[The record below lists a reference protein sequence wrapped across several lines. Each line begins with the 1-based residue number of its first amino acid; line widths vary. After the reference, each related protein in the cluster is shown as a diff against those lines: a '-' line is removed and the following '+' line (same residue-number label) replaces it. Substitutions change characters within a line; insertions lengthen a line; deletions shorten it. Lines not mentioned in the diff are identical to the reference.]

1 MQMRR
6 QTSSHHATTAL
17 HLPHTPHHRQAPFEN
32 DTTDADDVLSRVRC
46 TVSRTSFDRA
56 LTIFSP
62 EGRLYQVEYAF
73 KAIAGSGHT
82 TLAIRGEDATVV
94 ITQKKVSDKLL
105 DPDSIT
111 HIYNITPN
119 IGCVFTGRHGQSL
132 LGGRARPPLGDA
144 TSPSTDQRT
153 LLDRSPADARNQLQ
167 RALSEATQFRYKFG
181 YEITPDM
188 LAKRIANINQVYT
201 QRAAMRPLGIS
212 MIIVGIDPELGPQI
226 FKLDPAG
233 YYVGFHATAAGQKQ
247 QEAINL
253 LEKGYKKGWK
263 LDKLDDVV
271 ELALSSLSTVL
282 ATDLKKGEVEIGVCG
297 GEERRFRKLST
308 EEIDGY
314 LQRLGEKD

>member
-1 MQMRR
+1 MNMRR
-6 QTSSHHATTAL
+6 RSLASHHHHHHHHH
-17 HLPHTPHHRQAPFEN
+17 HL
-32 DTTDADDVLSRVRC
+32 DDDVEHHLEPTTHRS
-46 TVSRTSFDRA
+46 TTPPESESEQVSRTSFDRA

-73 KAIAGSGHT
+73 KAITGSGHT

-94 ITQKKVSDKLL
+94 ITQKKVPDKLL

-119 IGCVFTGRHGQSL
+119 IGCVFTGRH
-132 LGGRARPPLGDA
+132 
-144 TSPSTDQRT
+144 
-153 LLDRSPADARNQLQ
+153 ADARNQLQ

-181 YEITPDM
+181 YEITPDL

-263 LDKLDDVV
+263 LARLDDVV
-271 ELALSSLSTVL
+271 ELALTSLSTVL